1 MASCRSM
8 LPLISVVPKVALP
21 DGRTCCRSGGLAR
34 TTWQLVGS
42 TSFTLSLFGA
52 GLAIRPLQRADALG
66 LFRQLLA
73 MDVEDAEGLDG
84 GEVGEDKTRGN
95 GQ

>member
-1 MASCRSM
+1 MSS
-8 LPLISVVPKVALP
+8 
-21 DGRTCCRSGGLAR
+21 
-34 TTWQLVGS
+34 S
-42 TSFTLSLFGA
+42 TVFGA
-52 GLAIRPLQRADALG
+52 GLAIRPDPLQRPNALG

-84 GEVGEDKTRGN
+84 GEVGEDKTLGN

>member
-1 MASCRSM
+1 MAVGEMYRRVRC
-8 LPLISVVPKVALP
+8 VHVAEEVGEL
-21 DGRTCCRSGGLAR
+21 GS
-34 TTWQLVGS
+34 QLV
-42 TSFTLSLFGA
+42 FGA
-52 GLAIRPLQRADALG
+52 GLAIRPDPPQRADSLG

-84 GEVGEDKTRGN
+84 GEVGEDKTSGN